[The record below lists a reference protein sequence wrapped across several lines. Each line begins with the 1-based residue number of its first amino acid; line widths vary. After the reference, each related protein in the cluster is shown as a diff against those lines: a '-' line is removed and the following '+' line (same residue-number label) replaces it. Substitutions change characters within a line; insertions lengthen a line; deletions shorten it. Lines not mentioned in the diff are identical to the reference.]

1 MPYLTGRRPTTLNR
15 VSPKSP
21 THGSPRRAAVVNDA
35 IRDLVR
41 RSGGRLRPEDRR
53 MYEQLVAE
61 WVAASVAERSTSAA
75 LPAMVPAA

>member
-1 MPYLTGRRPTTLNR
+1 
-15 VSPKSP
+15 
-21 THGSPRRAAVVNDA
+21 VVNDA

>member
-1 MPYLTGRRPTTLNR
+1 
-15 VSPKSP
+15 
-21 THGSPRRAAVVNDA
+21 VVNDA

-61 WVAASVAERSTSAA
+61 CVAASVAERSTSAA